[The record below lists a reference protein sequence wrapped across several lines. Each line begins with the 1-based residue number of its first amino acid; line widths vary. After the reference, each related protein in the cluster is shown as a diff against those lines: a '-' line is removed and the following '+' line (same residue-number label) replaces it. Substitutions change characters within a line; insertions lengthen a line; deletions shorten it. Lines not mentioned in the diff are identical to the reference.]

1 LSKERVLPVTG
12 RLFPLVPRSD
22 AIGTEDPRAERPE
35 VLARFEPAPT
45 DFARSPET
53 TPLGRLGTD
62 PVGREEFEGRAGL
75 FEVTGRDERVALDGA
90 RDEREEPLPEALDGF
105 CGLDGV
111 ARGVGLDAGLA
122 LEGDDRGAG
131 CDFEAGAG
139 LGLADDEER
148 LLPGAEAGR
157 LLGAAAGRLLDE
169 DDDERFD
176 DEGAEALDRFVVVR
190 LFPVRSICT
199 GR

>member
-1 LSKERVLPVTG
+1 MPVTG

-22 AIGTEDPRAERPE
+22 AMGTEDPRAERPE
-35 VLARFEPAPT
+35 VLTRFEPAPT
-45 DFARSPET
+45 DFARSPDT

-62 PVGREEFEGRAGL
+62 PVGREEAEGRAGV
-75 FEVTGRDERVALDGA
+75 FEVTGRDVRVALDGA
-90 RDEREEPLPEALDGF
+90 RDERGEPLPEALDGF
-105 CGLDGV
+105 CGLDGA
-111 ARGVGLDAGLA
+111 ARGVGLDAGRA
-122 LEGDDRGAG
+122 LEGDERGAG

-139 LGLADDEER
+139 LGLAADE
-148 LLPGAEAGR
+148 GR
-157 LLGAAAGRLLDE
+157 LLLGDAAGRLPDE
-169 DDDERFD
+169 DDEERFD

>member
-53 TPLGRLGTD
+53 TPLGRLGTE
-62 PVGREEFEGRAGL
+62 PIGREEVEGRAGA
-75 FEVTGRDERVALDGA
+75 FEVTGRDDRVALDGA

-105 CGLDGV
+105 CGLDGA
-111 ARGVGLDAGLA
+111 ARGVGLDAGRA

-148 LLPGAEAGR
+148 LL
-157 LLGAAAGRLLDE
+157 LGAAAGRLPDE
-169 DDDERFD
+169 DDEERFD